1 MAFLI
6 AYLIIGLIA
15 ALQIWVEENPSFW
28 ASIVLFA
35 AMPVC
40 WLPFLALIW
49 RTSDGL
55 RDNEY
60 HRKMLARQQ
69 QDFKLYGC

>member
-28 ASIVLFA
+28 ASIVLFTT
-35 AMPVC
+35 MPVC
-40 WLPFLALIW
+40 WLPILALIW

-60 HRKMLARQQ
+60 RRKMLARQQ